1 MNIIKLDV
9 DGVIRDTFSVMC
21 NLYNMKFGTYMVPE
35 DIFAYDVNV
44 SFPLVQEQLGVSA
57 AEWFFQI
64 HSEDCFLN
72 APAFDGVAD
81 AIRKLR
87 QQGDKIVIC
96 TYQPTYAGRIN
107 TIMFLEN
114 NGIEF
119 DELHLTEQ
127 KWAVLGDV
135 IIDDCPNFLTHPREK
150 CDKICVDYK
159 FNRHLTQFT
168 FDKGNRVHSTVEA
181 LNKFIV

>member
-1 MNIIKLDV
+1 
-9 DGVIRDTFSVMC
+9 
-21 NLYNMKFGTYMVPE
+21 
-35 DIFAYDVNV
+35 
-44 SFPLVQEQLGVSA
+44 
-57 AEWFFQI
+57 
-64 HSEDCFLN
+64 
-72 APAFDGVAD
+72 
-81 AIRKLR
+81 
-87 QQGDKIVIC
+87 
-96 TYQPTYAGRIN
+96 
-107 TIMFLEN
+107 MFLEN

-135 IIDDCPNFLTHPREK
+135 IIDDCPDFLTHPREK